1 MNKKPIIKKAL
12 LGMSGRCGFMQD
24 QYYLVESRI
33 VSSFSNLGKAIAVKA
48 KFEDCIQEGDYT
60 IIKMK
65 EK

>member
-12 LGMSGRCGFMQD
+12 IGMSGRCDFMQD

-33 VSSFSNLGKAIAVKA
+33 VDNFSNLGKAIAVKE
-48 KFEDCIQEGDYT
+48 KFEDKIPEGDYT
-60 IIKMK
+60 IIKIK

>member
-1 MNKKPIIKKAL
+1 
-12 LGMSGRCGFMQD
+12 MSGRCGFMQD

-48 KFEDCIQEGDYT
+48 KFEDCIPEGDYT